1 MSTELSLARTVAR
14 TWIVVVGLFYCYDML
29 RDTAGSLNSNGRP
42 LGDDYVNYWLG
53 A

>member
-1 MSTELSLARTVAR
+1 MSSELNLARTVAR

-42 LGDDYVNYWLG
+42 LGDDYVNYWSG